1 MPSRLRWTFRRSPPM
16 AFRTPASARLSRPL
30 DSARP
35 FARTGRSLTP
45 LPSPLAK
52 RPCAGFSLN
61 DSCLPPIL
69 RAIRTHLGICPAPA
83 EAKCRCIRTHAR
95 RRGDGRDLSIAP
107 PPFSPPAS
115 IVGGS
120 PSSRTRA
127 SDNPSQPASGTR
139 PGQPPS
145 AMRASGRLQL
155 APGSSSRPGPPP
167 ESLRARRDKLA
178 ASPACLC
185 EAGPLTG
192 SSTRPVDLLTSDF
205 ARSNVWL
212 LWPYLRRREG
222 GTPLLGR

>member
-1 MPSRLRWTFRRSPPM
+1 MCWISPERFMLAAYPPCDSHPPRHLPGTRRGKVPLHPY
-16 AFRTPASARLSRPL
+16 ARAKAGRRARPL
-30 DSARP
+30 DHPSA
-35 FARTGRSLTP
+35 
-45 LPSPLAK
+45 
-52 RPCAGFSLN
+52 
-61 DSCLPPIL
+61 
-69 RAIRTHLGICPAPA
+69 
-83 EAKCRCIRTHAR
+83 
-95 RRGDGRDLSIAP
+95 
-107 PPFSPPAS
+107 FSPPAS